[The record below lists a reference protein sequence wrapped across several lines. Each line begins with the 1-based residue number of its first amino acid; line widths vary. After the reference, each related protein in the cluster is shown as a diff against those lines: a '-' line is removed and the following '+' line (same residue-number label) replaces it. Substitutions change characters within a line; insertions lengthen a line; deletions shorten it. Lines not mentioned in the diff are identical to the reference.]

1 MKSPFKLLAVAVAG
15 TSLLAMAPALAAA
28 QQPVVAVPIAAPIAV
43 AAPISAKLPAST
55 QAVKIADKVIE
66 ENSDLIEANIKLP
79 VLSGMLDVAYQDKL
93 NAAIEKKATDLL
105 ASLKKQS
112 AENAEDAKKFDYPAR
127 PYAMELSYELKSDG
141 SAASGG
147 ILSFTVSTYT
157 YTGGAHGGT
166 FVAGYTVANEQ
177 QASDV
182 TLTKALGDGGT
193 AAANRAVRYAIQHDP
208 DRYFPDA
215 METFG
220 GVASDTSFYVNQGI
234 VNLVFQQYDLAPYA
248 GGIIE
253 IPVDKKTTL
262 GPSIA
267 LIRSELKTGANG
279 ESLVPLRKVAEALGY
294 KLTWVPKTR
303 TATLSR
309 DGARTQ
315 LTIGVNSYS
324 LNGSTPIKLLSA
336 PKLIQGTTYVPDA
349 LFSRILGLSATTG
362 ADGSLT
368 IRG

>member
-15 TSLLAMAPALAAA
+15 TTLLALSPALAAA
-28 QQPVVAVPIAAPIAV
+28 QAPAVAEPIVV
-43 AAPISAKLPAST
+43 AAPISATLPAST

-66 ENSDLIEANIKLP
+66 ENSDLIEAKLTLP
-79 VLSGMLDVAYQDKL
+79 VVSGMLDVAYQDKL

-127 PYAMELSYELKSDG
+127 PYAMELTYELKSDG
-141 SAASGG
+141 SAADGG

-166 FVAGYTVANEQ
+166 YVAGYTLSNGQ
-177 QASDV
+177 QASEI
-182 TLTKALGDGGT
+182 TLKQALGDGGT

-208 DRYFPDA
+208 DRYFQDA

-220 GVASDTSFYVNQGI
+220 GVASDTSFYVDQGV

-253 IPVDKKTTL
+253 IPVDKKYTI

-267 LIRSELKTGANG
+267 LTRNELKAGANG

-294 KLTWVPKTR
+294 KVSWEPKTR

-309 DGARTQ
+309 DGVRATA
-315 LTIGVNSYS
+315 TVGVNGYA
-324 LNGSTPIKLLSA
+324 LNGAAPTKLLAA
-336 PKLIQGTTYVPDA
+336 PKMIQGSTYVPDA
-349 LFSRILGLSATTG
+349 LFSRILGLSTATG

-368 IRG
+368 ITG